1 MIITKFYLV
10 QKQGKTNEIGNKIPI
25 LFQALQDA
33 LKQVDEGNGG
43 FGMANMEDELRVLEE
58 RLDAED
64 DDELFCIACNK
75 EMRNEKAFA
84 AHRKQKK
91 HLENVSALRETLLK
105 EEMINSDELKSD
117 SDSTEDLIG
126 EDVSINLEA
135 TVPEENKTL
144 EPDAE
149 PKDSPPKRK
158 KQKKKTKGSSKKSSK
173 NSEGLNNDLGCVV
186 CKQEFS
192 SKNKLFS
199 HLKDSGHAVALS

>member
-1 MIITKFYLV
+1 
-10 QKQGKTNEIGNKIPI
+10 
-25 LFQALQDA
+25 
-33 LKQVDEGNGG
+33 
-43 FGMANMEDELRVLEE
+43 MANMEDELRVLEE

-64 DDELFCIACNK
+64 DEELFCIACNK
-75 EMRNEKAFA
+75 EMRNEKAFT

-144 EPDAE
+144 EPVAE
-149 PKDSPPKRK
+149 PKDVHPKRK
-158 KQKKKTKGSSKKSSK
+158 QKTKKSKGSSKKSSK

>member
-1 MIITKFYLV
+1 MIKFYL
-10 QKQGKTNEIGNKIPI
+10 IFGNKEKRIKLVTTI
-25 LFQALQDA
+25 LILYQALEDA
-33 LKQVDEGNGG
+33 LKQVDEGSGG

-144 EPDAE
+144 EPDAK
-149 PKDSPPKRK
+149 PKDVPPKRK
-158 KQKKKTKGSSKKSSK
+158 QKTKKSKGSSKKSSK
-173 NSEGLNNDLGCVV
+173 NTEGLNNDLGCVV
-186 CKQEFS
+186 CKQEFQ
-192 SKNKLFS
+192 SKNKLFT